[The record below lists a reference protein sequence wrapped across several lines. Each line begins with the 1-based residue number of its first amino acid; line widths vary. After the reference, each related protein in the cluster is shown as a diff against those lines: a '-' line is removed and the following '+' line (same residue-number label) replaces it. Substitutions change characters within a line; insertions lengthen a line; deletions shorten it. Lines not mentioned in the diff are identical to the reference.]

1 MQPSQI
7 SYQAGISDLCF
18 WSTLTVALNGVSAV
32 WSVIP
37 QANLPGGTQWK
48 HPTISWLIS
57 IAGSLEAHLSF
68 PRPQILLPSIQQQ
81 EKVIVYEWWRQP
93 PIGLSASCLAISS
106 SSLLLLWWLLPLL
119 CHLPVATLLILSAFP
134 SHILPPQALH
144 FKPEWAP
151 ATDALPLP
159 LSPHSPEPQIFCLS
173 FHSIQV
179 QVHPRKPGLLCPG
192 PEPDHISVQPWG
204 LLWVF
209 PAVDLPNVSLGQ
221 GIWAD
226 PFFLLSVLEPG
237 MGKAPSISKEIL
249 VCNTSSTQ
257 TSMNRRGVWPEYW
270 DIPWMETKLGSRAP
284 GDPAAPCLLPSPFLS
299 VYLSSSFFFLQTVFS
314 LSQFLWQKND
324 Q

>member
-159 LSPHSPEPQIFCLS
+159 LSPHSPEPQIF
-173 FHSIQV
+173 
-179 QVHPRKPGLLCPG
+179 
-192 PEPDHISVQPWG
+192 
-204 LLWVF
+204 
-209 PAVDLPNVSLGQ
+209 
-221 GIWAD
+221 
-226 PFFLLSVLEPG
+226 LSVL
-237 MGKAPSISKEIL
+237 SF
-249 VCNTSSTQ
+249 
-257 TSMNRRGVWPEYW
+257 Y
-270 DIPWMETKLGSRAP
+270 
-284 GDPAAPCLLPSPFLS
+284 PSPSPSQEARAALPWARARSHLS
-299 VYLSSSFFFLQTVFS
+299 ATLGTALGFSSCRLTKCLTGPGNMSRSFFSAVCPGARNGEGPLYF
-314 LSQFLWQKND
+314 
-324 Q
+324 